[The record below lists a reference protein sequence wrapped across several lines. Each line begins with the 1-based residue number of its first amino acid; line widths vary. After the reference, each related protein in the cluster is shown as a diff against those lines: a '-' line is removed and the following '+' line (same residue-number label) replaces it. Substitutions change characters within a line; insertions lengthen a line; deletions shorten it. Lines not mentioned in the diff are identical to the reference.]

1 MALFIKSVGC
11 FLSKNHIHSRQS
23 GVELISQVLVDPDTN
38 ATKEEIAVAPDRLS
52 DAFSVYQKEL
62 NKQKTDDKK
71 DLNKKKASGNKYLKK
86 QKAR

>member
-1 MALFIKSVGC
+1 MYKSVGC
-11 FLSKNHIHSRQS
+11 YLSNNYIYFRQS
-23 GVELISQVLVDPDTN
+23 GVELISQISVDPDTN

-62 NKQKTDDKK
+62 NKQKTNDKK
-71 DLNKKKASGNKYLKK
+71 DLNKKKTNGIKYINK

>member
-1 MALFIKSVGC
+1 M
-11 FLSKNHIHSRQS
+11 
-23 GVELISQVLVDPDTN
+23 ISQVSLDPDTN

-71 DLNKKKASGNKYLKK
+71 DLNKKKTSGNKYLKK